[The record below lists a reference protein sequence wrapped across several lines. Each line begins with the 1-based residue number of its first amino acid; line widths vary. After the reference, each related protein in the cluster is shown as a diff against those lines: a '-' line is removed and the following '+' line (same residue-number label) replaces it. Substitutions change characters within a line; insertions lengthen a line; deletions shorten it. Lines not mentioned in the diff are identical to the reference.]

1 MMKINWEKLAE
12 QHDMSNKEFAME
24 LFMTAM
30 LLGELMIEDAEG
42 ETLVLKAKDH
52 LGVTTLIIKREE
64 LTRTVQ

>member
-12 QHDMSNKEFAME
+12 QHDMSNKEFAKE

-30 LLGELMIEDAEG
+30 LLGELMIKDAEG
-42 ETLVLKAKDH
+42 ETLVLKAKDP